1 MRGACAIWTIRIAS
15 PLPPCYWKRCCVNF
29 LLMRRIL
36 MVVERFV
43 ADEFFLSLSFFK
55 IYKLIIFVF
64 LTFQLPHSFFYIFIK
79 KNVITLA
86 YDGDIKRWMLSNY
99 QYNTIISCLTYLN
112 LYQLNSRQDRFLV
125 GPKSGSG
132 DRSIAIA

>member
-1 MRGACAIWTIRIAS
+1 M
-15 PLPPCYWKRCCVNF
+15 CYLDDTYCITSSTM
-29 LLMRRIL
+29 LLEEL
-36 MVVERFV
+36 LCQL
-43 ADEFFLSLSFFK
+43 FFLCRACRWWLNGLLPMIFFSLSSFK

>member
-1 MRGACAIWTIRIAS
+1 
-15 PLPPCYWKRCCVNF
+15 
-29 LLMRRIL
+29 

-99 QYNTIISCLTYLN
+99 QYNTIISCLTYLK
-112 LYQLNSRQDRFLV
+112 LYQLEDRIDFL
-125 GPKSGSG
+125 
-132 DRSIAIA
+132 